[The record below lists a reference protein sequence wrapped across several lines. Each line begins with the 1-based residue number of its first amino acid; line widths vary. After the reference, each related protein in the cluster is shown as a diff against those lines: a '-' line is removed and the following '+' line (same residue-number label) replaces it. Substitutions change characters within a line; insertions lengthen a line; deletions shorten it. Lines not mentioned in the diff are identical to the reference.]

1 MTVRPFTD
9 ASQAQGFVVSQTSN
23 IEAGVYMRRYPSY
36 DYESIVPVVTEGNEW
51 ARTVTYYSGDI
62 AGKSEWISGGAD
74 DFPMADVSRDKHE
87 HALHMRGIGYRWDL
101 EEINVA
107 RMLGDNLTD
116 RKANGARFIAERF
129 CYFLAMT
136 GDTEKGWTGLLND
149 ANVEAVPVPADGSG
163 SSTYWS
169 AKTPDQVLRDFNAGI
184 IGVNADSGE
193 VEMANTALLPTIV
206 LQHMASTPRSSNS
219 DTTILGY
226 LREHNVYTEET
237 GQPLTIRSNRLLATA
252 GADGA
257 GRAVFYWRDPQAVRF
272 HQPMPF
278 RFLPPFQVSAMAWEV
293 AGLMRTG
300 GTEIR
305 LPGAFRYVDAIA
317 PAT

>member
-23 IEAGVYMRRYPSY
+23 IEAGVYTRRYPSY

-74 DFPMADVSRDKHE
+74 DIPFVNVSRDKHE
-87 HALHMRGIGYRWDL
+87 HAFHMRGIGYRWDL

-116 RKANGARFIAERF
+116 RYANGARFIAERF
-129 CYFLAMT
+129 CYFLAFT
-136 GDTEKGWTGLLND
+136 GDAEKEWTGLFND
-149 ANVEAVPVPADGSG
+149 PNVDAVPVAADGSG
-163 SSTYWS
+163 ASTYWDD
-169 AKTPDQVLRDFNAGI
+169 KDPDKILRDINEALTGI
-184 IGVNADSGE
+184 NVDTGE
-193 VEMANTALLPTIV
+193 VEMADTLLLPRAMSHK
-206 LQHMASTPRSSNS
+206 LASTRIP
-219 DTTILGY
+219 DTQMTTLEF
-226 LREHNVYTEET
+226 LRKNNVYTGET
-237 GQPLTIRSNRLLATA
+237 GNELLIRSNRLLATA
-252 GADGA
+252 DASGG
-257 GRAVFYWRDPQAVRF
+257 GRAVAYWRDPQAVRF

-300 GTEIR
+300 GTEVR
-305 LPGAFRYVDAIA
+305 LPGAVRYIDAIM
-317 PAT
+317 PPP